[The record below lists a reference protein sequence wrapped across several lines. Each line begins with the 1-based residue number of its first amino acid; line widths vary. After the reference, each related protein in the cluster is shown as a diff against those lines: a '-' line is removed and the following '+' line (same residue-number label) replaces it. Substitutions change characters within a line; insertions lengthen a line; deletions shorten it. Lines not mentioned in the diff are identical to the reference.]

1 MTGQLDIIHLH
12 HLVILAL
19 TNQRP
24 VLYTLQ
30 IIAYSVTVHA
40 FQLRHKPGGA
50 IDRERDPH
58 YIDCMTDKT
67 ETTGIGEEIDR
78 LESQLELLLDT
89 VDRLLKEN
97 RSLRAQQ
104 ETLTTERANLLEKH
118 DMVRTRVEGMITRL
132 KSMENGA

>member
-1 MTGQLDIIHLH
+1 
-12 HLVILAL
+12 
-19 TNQRP
+19 
-24 VLYTLQ
+24 
-30 IIAYSVTVHA
+30 
-40 FQLRHKPGGA
+40 
-50 IDRERDPH
+50 
-58 YIDCMTDKT
+58 MTDKP

-78 LESQLELLLDT
+78 LESRVGLLLDT
-89 VDRLLKEN
+89 IERLQKEN